1 MTKFQAN
8 LRIAMDTIG
17 VSQVQL
23 AKMTGLSEGAI
34 SSYLSGRF
42 QPKQNGVWKLAN
54 ALRCDPGW
62 LMGLDYE
69 GPTDSDVLLSLY
81 QALPD
86 DKKST
91 ALDFLRFLVQEE
103 TK

>member
-1 MTKFQAN
+1 MTKFQYN
-8 LRIAMDTIG
+8 LKLAMDNVG
-17 VSQVQL
+17 VTQVQL
-23 AKMTGLSEGAI
+23 AKMTGLTEGAI

-42 QPKQNGVWKLAN
+42 APKQNNVWKLAN

-69 GPTDSDVLLSLY
+69 GPTDSDIVLSLY

-86 DKKST
+86 EKKDT
-91 ALDFLRFLVQEE
+91 AVRFLRFLIQEE
-103 TK
+103 TQ